1 MSYTGR
7 FVPTN
12 PKKYKGNYTT
22 IYYRSLWE
30 RKFMVY
36 CDKNPNIL
44 QWGSEEIYI
53 PYFLPTDGKIHRYFP
68 DEDSNGR

>member
-53 PYFLPTDGKIHRYFP
+53 PYFLDDLFFLSKFG
-68 DEDSNGR
+68 E